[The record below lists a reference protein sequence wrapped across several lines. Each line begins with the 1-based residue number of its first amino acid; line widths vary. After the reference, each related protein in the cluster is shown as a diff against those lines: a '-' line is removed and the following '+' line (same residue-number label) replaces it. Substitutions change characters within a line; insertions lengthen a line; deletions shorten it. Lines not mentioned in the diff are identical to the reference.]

1 MPQPFQNAVITN
13 GGARLLNE
21 AQAGEASIE
30 FTRIVTGNGV
40 YADSE
45 KEAQALQGM
54 DALKSQ
60 KNSYPISNKSVFS
73 EHSVKLDV
81 LITNFDPVGGE
92 ALIDE
97 GYYINEIGLYAKPS
111 GGAEDTELLYSIAVT
126 AGEAGDFMPPY
137 NGCHP
142 TEIVQEYYA
151 TVSNSAE
158 VTIQRDMGAP
168 ALADD
173 LQATDM
179 RVDFLENNATWF
191 GVCGSR
197 KADVEKTVDLEGF
210 RLHEG
215 VKAAVYFTWGNTAEN
230 ITLNINGTGA
240 YPVKYKNAAVPA
252 GAIQAEWAVEVVYHA
267 GCWCVVGDLAEH
279 RADKMK
285 KELDALK
292 ERVAYLELFTGIQAD
307 LAAGLLERVNAR
319 QTAGKLWVPS
329 YGDMKH
335 ISQKSTG
342 ADNEKSAVVDVEA
355 GAVYTVVT
363 YIHDGS
369 AGSVFAAVEAE
380 EADTINAYC
389 AMGGAVLGS
398 GRLVFKATP
407 NARFLLVNSCGSR
420 ADIEVY
426 KSTNA

>member
-13 GGARLLNE
+13 GGARLLNR
-21 AQAGEASIE
+21 AQVGEASIE

-73 EHSVKLDV
+73 EHSVKLDA

-126 AGEAGDFMPPY
+126 AGEDGDFMPPY

-267 GCWCVVGDLAEH
+267 GCWRVVGDLAEH

-285 KELDALK
+285 TEIDALK
-292 ERVAYLELFTGIQAD
+292 ERVGFLELSASIQTD
-307 LAAGLLERVNAR
+307 LLAGVIEKTDAS
-319 QTAGKLWVPS
+319 QTEGKLWVPS
-329 YGDMKH
+329 DSGMGYIYRESMGR
-335 ISQKSTG
+335 S
-342 ADNEKSAVVDVEA
+342 NEKCAVVIVEPGCA
-355 GAVYTVVT
+355 YTVVT
-363 YIHDGS
+363 YIKEEDKD
-369 AGSVFAAVEAE
+369 SVFAALEA
-380 EADTINAYC
+380 AGAG
-389 AMGGAVLGS
+389 AMNSYRKDGNVFSGKGGK
-398 GRLVFKATP
+398 RIFKVSP
-407 NARFLLVNSCGSR
+407 SSQFLLVNSCGSS

-426 KSTNA
+426 KSTK